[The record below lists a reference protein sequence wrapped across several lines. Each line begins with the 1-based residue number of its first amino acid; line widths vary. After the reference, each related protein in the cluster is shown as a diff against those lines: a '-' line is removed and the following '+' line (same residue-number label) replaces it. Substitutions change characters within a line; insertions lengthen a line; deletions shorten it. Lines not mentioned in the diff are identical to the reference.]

1 MNKINKKGRTL
12 SMLGFFAPAL
22 ILMLIFFVGPMVL
35 SVYFSFTNMS
45 LTGSSAQSMEFVGF
59 RNFTELFAD
68 PQFYSAIKKTIIFVV
83 IGGLIGQ
90 QVLGFLFAFI
100 MRKKGKHYRRV
111 IGFPFMIGW
120 CCPMVV
126 AAYAFLAYFEENG
139 TLNKLIGYLGIE
151 PVTWLYTFP
160 LTCVI
165 IATIWKGTAYCM
177 MMYQA
182 SLDNISDDLLE
193 AARIDGANG
202 IQIMFK
208 IIIPFLKQTIGTVSM
223 IVTLNTLGAF
233 GLGYAMLKGGPGNAT
248 TTLPIYM
255 YKQAFI
261 SYQLGYGTS
270 IALIMLLIGI
280 VFAFLYIRTFNGE
293 KGRKV
298 SN

>member
-1 MNKINKKGRTL
+1 MMNSSKKKRYM
-12 SMLGFFAPAL
+12 SICGFFFPAAA
-22 ILMLIFFVGPMVL
+22 LMLLFFIGPMIL

-45 LTGSSAQSMEFVGF
+45 LTGANAKSLQFVGF
-59 RNFTELFAD
+59 KNFFNLFTD
-68 PQFYSAIKKTIIFVV
+68 PQFYSALKRTIIFVLAA
-83 IGGLIGQ
+83 GLIGQ
-90 QVLGFLFAFI
+90 QVLGFLFAYI
-100 MRKKGKHYRRV
+100 MRKKGKYYRRI

-126 AAYAFLAYFEENG
+126 AAFAFLAYFEKEG
-139 TLNKLIGYLGIE
+139 TLNKLISVLNIA

-182 SLDNISDDLLE
+182 SLDNISDELLE
-193 AARIDGANG
+193 AAKIDGANG
-202 IQIMFK
+202 VQILLR
-208 IIIPFLKQTIGTVSM
+208 IVIPFLKQTIGTVSM

-233 GLGYAMLKGGPGNAT
+233 GLAYAMLKGGPGNAT

-255 YKQAFI
+255 YKQAFV

-270 IALIMLLIGI
+270 IALIMLIIGI
-280 VFAFLYIRTFNGE
+280 VFSLIYINLFRSGGE
-293 KGRKV
+293 
-298 SN
+298 